1 MGLLVRFVDML
12 SAVQTV
18 RSSQA
23 VSMNIF
29 RRAMAYKGWS
39 HVEQAPPDPIL
50 GLSQAFAADDHPK
63 KINLGVGAYRDDQ
76 GKPFVLKCVKT
87 AVERTAN
94 QNHEYAG
101 IAGVPA
107 LTVAAAKLAFGPE
120 SPVLQEKRN
129 VTVQSISGTG
139 ALRVA
144 GEYLNRFQPNTAL
157 YLPTPTWAK
166 HIPLFK
172 DAGLQ
177 VRNYRYYN
185 PNTCGLDFEGMKSDI
200 KEAPEGSIILYH
212 ACAHNPTGVDPTV
225 EQWNELSQL
234 TKERGHFAMFD
245 CAYQG
250 FASGDCE
257 RDVYAVRKFVEDGHL
272 IGLAQSFAKNFGL
285 YGERVGALTFLAED
299 EKQAT
304 VLRSQLNAL
313 IRPMY
318 SNPPIF
324 GARLVTEILE
334 DAELKQQWLEEVN
347 GMSGRIIR
355 MREALVKGL
364 KNAGSERNWDHIT
377 DQIGMFCFTGL
388 TPEQVDT
395 LRTQYHIYMTRNGR
409 VSVAGIN
416 SGNVDYLAKAMH
428 EVTQ

>member
-1 MGLLVRFVDML
+1 
-12 SAVQTV
+12 
-18 RSSQA
+18 
-23 VSMNIF
+23 
-29 RRAMAYKGWS
+29 MAFKGWG
-39 HVEQAPPDPIL
+39 HLEQAPPDPIL

-144 GEYLNRFQPNTAL
+144 GEFLARFQPNTPI
-157 YLPTPTWAK
+157 YLPTPTWAN

-172 DAGLQ
+172 DSGLE
-177 VRNYRYYN
+177 VRNYKYYD
-185 PNTCGLDFEGMKSDI
+185 PNTCGLDFDGMLTHI
-200 KEAPEGSIILYH
+200 KDAPSNSIILYH
-212 ACAHNPTGVDPTV
+212 ACAHNPTGVDPTP
-225 EQWNELSQL
+225 EQWKELSQV
-234 TKERGHFAMFD
+234 TKDKGHFALFD
-245 CAYQG
+245 MAYQG

-257 RDVYAVRKFVEDGHL
+257 RDAFAVRHFVENGNNIAL
-272 IGLAQSFAKNFGL
+272 CQSFAKNFGL
-285 YGERVGALTFLAED
+285 YGERVGALTFIGESSKEAE
-299 EKQAT
+299 
-304 VLRSQLNAL
+304 VIRSQMNTL

-324 GARLVTEILE
+324 GARIVAEILGDE
-334 DAELKQQWLEEVN
+334 ELTKLWHSEVKD
-347 GMSGRIIR
+347 MSGRIIR
-355 MREALVKGL
+355 MRKSLVDGL
-364 KNAGSERNWDHIT
+364 AEAGSKRNWDHIVN
-377 DQIGMFCFTGL
+377 QIGMFCFTGL
-388 TPEQVDT
+388 TPEQCDT
-395 LRTQYHIYMTRNGR
+395 LREQYHIYMTRNGR
-409 VSVAGIN
+409 VSVAGIT
-416 SGNVDYLAKAMH
+416 SANVDYLAKSIY
-428 EVTQ
+428 EVTE